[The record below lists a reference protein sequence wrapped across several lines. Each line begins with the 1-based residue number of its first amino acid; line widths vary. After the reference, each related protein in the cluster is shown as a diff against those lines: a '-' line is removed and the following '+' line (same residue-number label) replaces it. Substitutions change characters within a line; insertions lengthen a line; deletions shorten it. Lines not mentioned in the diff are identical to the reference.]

1 MEKKRTWLNGD
12 YIVGDINVAIVRA
25 DEDQITL
32 RYLKFLDSEPEADSP
47 LSWEPKGVTPKGD
60 DCVIIKF
67 EGETY
72 TCVISEDK
80 KMIVG
85 GPETLTWIPPEEAE
99 EIRKRPRQPVSAPE
113 VPLHLHLYKY
123 LYKYLFF

>member
-32 RYLKFLDSEPEADSP
+32 RYLKFLDSEHEADLP
-47 LSWEPKGVTPKGD
+47 LSWEPKGED
-60 DCVIIKF
+60 SVIMKHK
-67 EGETY
+67 EGTHIC
-72 TCVISEDK
+72 TISADK
-80 KMIVG
+80 KTIVG

-99 EIRKRPRQPVSAPE
+99 EIRQRPRQPVSAPE
-113 VPLHLHLYKY
+113 VPFLLY
-123 LYKYLFF
+123 FP